1 MLLVTIVLV
10 VLAAFGAWLIAKE
23 GRDKMSVL
31 KALKG
36 QSVTVGLARGPY
48 GSGGTTRGR
57 FLVGRSRRS
66 VTFVEDEPNFQKG
79 AFGLRDPAKGEV
91 VRLEQIR
98 WIRNAEGIPLG
109 AWTKPWNRRSRTS
122 D

>member
-1 MLLVTIVLV
+1 MVTIVLV
-10 VLAAFGAWLIAKE
+10 VLAAFGAWLIVKE

-36 QSVTVGLARGPY
+36 RSVTVGLARGPY
-48 GSGGTTRGR
+48 GSGGTSRGR
-57 FLVGRSRRS
+57 FLVGESRRS

-98 WIRNAEGIPLG
+98 WIRNAEGMPLG
-109 AWTKPWNRRSRTS
+109 AWTKPWSRRSRTS